1 MSDLVE
7 RLRKVEGIGAGWGLP
22 ILDGESL
29 DITCKRAADEIER
42 LRGDRDE
49 AVRFLRRA
57 EAERDEA
64 LGLRD
69 AFAARNAQLWQ
80 REQVTI
86 GRCDELHDLLRSI
99 VYRLTGS
106 EDTIDAAII
115 RDCNAALGAK
125 EEG

>member
-1 MSDLVE
+1 MTNDDLKVLDTAISMCKEGSDFYDVLVAVRADLVN
-7 RLRKVEGIGAGWGLP
+7 LQ
-22 ILDGESL
+22 
-29 DITCKRAADEIER
+29 
-42 LRGDRDE
+42 
-49 AVRFLRRA
+49 
-57 EAERDEA
+57 AERDEA

-86 GRCDELHDLLRSI
+86 WRCDELHDLLRSI

-106 EDTIDAAII
+106 EDVIDAAII

-125 EEG
+125 GEGE